1 MQLIEARA
9 VAVVVVDVILRVLLI
24 LLHVLF
30 LAHAFEE
37 APSVKNRAKLMY
49 PRGI

>member
-1 MQLIEARA
+1 MQSSEVRA
-9 VAVVVVDVILRVLLI
+9 VTVVDVILRVLLV
-24 LLHVLF
+24 LPHALF

-37 APSVKNRAKLMY
+37 ASSVNDRAKLIY

>member
-1 MQLIEARA
+1 MQLIKARA
-9 VAVVVVDVILRVLLI
+9 VAVVDMILRVLLV

-37 APSVKNRAKLMY
+37 APSVKDRAKLMY
-49 PRGI
+49 PRGV

>member
-9 VAVVVVDVILRVLLI
+9 VAVVDMILCVLLV

-37 APSVKNRAKLMY
+37 APSVNDRAKLIY